1 MTPKPSSEVMQQIF
15 ENCKP
20 HKKSGQGW
28 MVPCPAHDDR
38 KPSLFLK
45 DENGTVN
52 VYCHAGCSKTQVID
66 AFADMGIKIERVE
79 NYSYYDPI
87 ADDFHVISGIE
98 TPNDLWVYR
107 DEDGRVLFLVC
118 RYNRYERGEG
128 LKEFIPFMPMK
139 NNRNQI
145 TWESGWPKEPRPLYG
160 LNRLVLNPQK
170 KVLLV
175 EGEKAADAAQKIH
188 TLTGYVPM
196 TWPGG
201 AKAFGKVDWSPLIG
215 RDVVI
220 WPDNDDA
227 GKNAAKKIAA
237 ILVES
242 GARSVKIVRV

>member
-1 MTPKPSSEVMQQIF
+1 MTPKPPSELMQQIF
-15 ENCKP
+15 ESCRT

-28 MVPCPAHDDR
+28 MVPCPAHNDK

-45 DENGTVN
+45 EENGTVN
-52 VYCHAGCSKTQVID
+52 LYCHAGCSKTQVID
-66 AFADMGIKIERVE
+66 AFADRGIKIERVE
-79 NYSYYDPI
+79 NYSYYDPV
-87 ADDFHVISGIE
+87 AEDFCRISGIT
-98 TPNDLWVYR
+98 TPDGYWIYR
-107 DEDGRVLFLVC
+107 DEDDKILCMVC
-118 RYNRYERGEG
+118 RYNRADGV
-128 LKEFIPFMPMK
+128 KEYIPFMPMRDK
-139 NNRNQI
+139 NNQV
-145 TWESGWPKEPRPLYG
+145 TWQSGWPKEPRPLYG
-160 LNRLVLNPQK
+160 LYRLALNPQK

-175 EGEKAADAAQKIH
+175 EGEKAAAAARDMPMFAD
-188 TLTGYVPM
+188 YVPM

-242 GARSVKIVRV
+242 GSRSVKIVRV